1 MDGEWVPFE
10 VESYEVQNRD
20 GEDAT
25 HNVLISNYGE
35 LERDE
40 PPWCLLSCWK
50 GGFGPAILWVSLLVT
65 PHLISFV
72 VNAHK
77 ETPSCN
83 NNSRL

>member
-1 MDGEWVPFE
+1 MGLPPELGRWEYLMDGEWVPFE

-40 PPWCLLSCWK
+40 LIWCLLSCWK

-65 PHLISFV
+65 LHRIFLS
-72 VNAHK
+72 
-77 ETPSCN
+77 S
-83 NNSRL
+83 